1 MTDKP
6 FDITNSTNAPWL
18 METPSATLLVDPNNA
33 NKELTA
39 EYIWSLQGADRERLV
54 NVIFEQYRKAGFK
67 ATLGSLKLE
76 DKDLTD
82 DWESLLKSAKIN
94 EPVNGEIINSCSTG
108 TGVLKHFCSE
118 LFYASK
124 GSSKS
129 SLSCEEVFNS
139 DEKLMSV
146 LKNRMGYKSSKE
158 DGKER
163 PYVFAMS
170 NKMLLQ
176 GMRSSGLGYMTSTF
190 KPAVARTIYRH
201 LLKSDGPAKV
211 FDFSAGWGARALGAG
226 TMTNIEYYAIDP
238 LTADSVNNLI
248 KHYGIIGNVFKGCSE
263 DESSYE
269 EIKKAGIQN
278 TFSTAWSSPPYFN
291 LEVYST
297 ESTQSINRFPTYDTW
312 IKQYWTKTVKNVK
325 DFVLTP
331 DGSFAFTM
339 VDKIKKLDIAV
350 DMVKCC
356 EEQGFILTEKI
367 PISVSRSHLSKKAT
381 TKIVKKSTEH
391 LYVFVQHQPI

>member
-1 MTDKP
+1 MINIP
-6 FDITNSTNAPWL
+6 LDITNSTNNPWL
-18 METPSATLLVDPNNA
+18 METPNAILLVDPNHTDRQ
-33 NKELTA
+33 LTA

-54 NVIFEQYRKAGFK
+54 NSVFDQYRKAGFESV
-67 ATLGSLKLE
+67 LSSLSSQE
-76 DKDLTD
+76 LTEE
-82 DWESLLKSAKIN
+82 WESLKKSALIN

-108 TGVLKHFCSE
+108 TIVLKHFCSD

-129 SLSCEEVFNS
+129 SMSCEEVFNN
-139 DEKLMSV
+139 DEKLLGV
-146 LKNRMGYKSSKE
+146 LQNRMGYKSSKE

-176 GMRSSGLGYMTSTF
+176 GMRSSGMGYMTSTF

-201 LLKSDGPAKV
+201 MLKNDGPAKV

-226 TMTNIEYYAIDP
+226 TMTGIEYYAIDP
-238 LTADSVNNLI
+238 LTADSVNNLMS
-248 KHYGIIGNVFKGCSE
+248 HYGISGNVFKGCSE

-269 EIKKAGIQN
+269 GIIKAGLQN
-278 TFSTAWSSPPYFN
+278 TFETAWSSPPYFN
-291 LEVYST
+291 LEVYSN
-297 ESTQSINRFPTYDTW
+297 EPTQSINRFPAYDNW
-312 IKQYWTKTVKNVK
+312 LKLYWSKTVKNVK
-325 DFVLTP
+325 DYILTP
-331 DGSFAFTM
+331 NGSFAFTM
-339 VDKIKKLDIAV
+339 VDKIKKIDIAT
-350 DMVKCC
+350 DMVKSC
-356 EEQGFILTEKI
+356 EEQGFSLTEKI

-391 LYVFVQHQPI
+391 LYVFRR